1 MEWYFEFIQNK
12 GFDATPTITHRL
24 AMDDYK
30 PGFMACYDQGKSAAV
45 KVLFMHF

>member
-12 GFDATPTITHRL
+12 GFDATPIITHRF

-30 PGFMACYDQGKSAAV
+30 QAVMACYDQGKSAAV
-45 KVLFMHF
+45 KVLFTHF